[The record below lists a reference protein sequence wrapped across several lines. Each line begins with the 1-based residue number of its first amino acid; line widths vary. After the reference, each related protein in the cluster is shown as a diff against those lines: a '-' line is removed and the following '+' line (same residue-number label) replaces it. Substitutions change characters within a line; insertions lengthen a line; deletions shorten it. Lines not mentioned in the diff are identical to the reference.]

1 MHETDT
7 NPLTFGCACSPFG
20 CDGPFDIDDDVDE
33 GANPME
39 GQGLPDEDNIQEI
52 DNMIDLPY
60 DTLINTFNNLDQD
73 EHFQN
78 GFGVNMVS
86 HGRYFGPV
94 VHTARRNKAFHAS
107 NMWMGP
113 TPAFHGLP
121 YSYAHWRRGR
131 QHHFAEVFISTS
143 IVAHELQYQSPT
155 QYVEA

>member
-1 MHETDT
+1 
-7 NPLTFGCACSPFG
+7 
-20 CDGPFDIDDDVDE
+20 VDE

-107 NMWMGP
+107 NMSMGP